1 MTLQEPLAR
10 LKPVSSITRTWPALC
25 NPRQRR
31 AGQLL
36 IRKRAWGVI
45 LYASVK
51 KSYDANHAEIL
62 IRRMIFRA
70 RKNLQ
75 LSLVAG
81 ARKQRFLRLA
91 QRHVPKLARNNHYSL

>member
-25 NPRQRR
+25 DRGQRR

-36 IRKRAWGVI
+36 IRKCAWGVI

-62 IRRMIFRA
+62 IRRMILRA

-75 LSLVAG
+75 IITGCGGSQTTIPAIGPTARTKAG
-81 ARKQRFLRLA
+81 T
-91 QRHVPKLARNNHYSL
+91 